1 MSSPSE
7 HELNVDVEVK
17 ELDGGQ
23 VELQVK
29 VPPAPVERVRTAVLR
44 EFGRRANIPGFRK
57 GKAPR
62 SVLERYVDADALRE
76 QIVES
81 LLSDAYDAAVE
92 KAGINPLDQAR
103 IGEPDLTEEGGLSFS
118 AAVTLRPTIEL
129 GEYKGLKATRRI
141 TAVTDAHVEAE
152 LERARSR
159 RAQFRELPQ
168 DEPVQKGDV
177 VIVDYDM
184 FVDGE
189 KRDDASAQGYPLEV
203 GEDEL
208 FPEMNEALP
217 GSKVGE
223 TRDVEVNY
231 REDHSDPWLA
241 GKTAQF
247 KVTIKQARRRQLPE
261 LDDDFAKEVS
271 DLETLDGL
279 RRRVREI
286 LEAVGK
292 AIADDEVRTQLIQI
306 VSDAASLDVP
316 EALVGREVDRRMDE
330 IEGEL
335 DRRGLT
341 LHQHLQNANQS
352 FEDWRADIETNAR
365 AAARRA
371 LVLDEIGEQEKIQV
385 TDEEGHEEMQRQAD
399 REGIKEEDI
408 RERYSSDPSQ
418 FNRLVTRVYHRKV
431 VQFLVDNAEITE
443 EIVQPEEEEPA
454 DTDTG
459 AGSGESAQPE
469 QEEEK
474 ADQ

>member
-7 HELNVDVEVK
+7 QELDVEVEVK

-29 VPPAPVERVRTAVLR
+29 VPPAPVERVRAAVLK

-62 SVLERYVDADALRE
+62 SVLERYVDAEALRD
-76 QIVES
+76 QVVDS

-92 KAGINPLDQAR
+92 KAGITPLDRAR

-118 AAVTLRPTIEL
+118 ATVTLRPEIEL

-141 TAVTDAHVEAE
+141 TAVTEPQVEAE

-168 DEPVQKGDV
+168 DEQVQKGDV

-203 GEDEL
+203 GEDQL
-208 FPEMNEALP
+208 FPEMNEALL

-223 TRDVEVNY
+223 TREVEVSY
-231 REDHSDPWLA
+231 RENHSDPLLA

-247 KVTIKQARRRQLPE
+247 KVTVKQARRRQLPD
-261 LDDDFAKEVS
+261 LDDEFAREVS
-271 DLETLDGL
+271 DLETLDAL
-279 RRRVREI
+279 RQRVREGM
-286 LEAVGK
+286 EAVGE
-292 AIADDEVRTQLIQI
+292 AIADDDVRTQLIQM

-316 EALVGREVDRRMDE
+316 EALVGREVDRRMEE

-371 LVLDEIGEQEKIQV
+371 LVLDEIGEREKVQLADEDIQ
-385 TDEEGHEEMQRQAD
+385 EEMKRQAD
-399 REGIKEEDI
+399 REGITEEDI
-408 RERYSSDPSQ
+408 RERYSSDPPQ
-418 FNRLVTRVYHRKV
+418 FNRLVTRLYHRKV
-431 VQFLVDNAEITE
+431 VQFLVDNADMTE

-454 DTDTG
+454 DADTA
-459 AGSGESAQPE
+459 AGPGGSAQPE